1 MKVFLDTNI
10 LVDFIDNRDNREYAE
25 MIIELGKTG
34 AIQLYASYLSYA
46 NMGYILRKREQQ
58 ERYRLMNLARKVAE
72 VLPCDVVQLDA
83 ALANPVKDYED
94 MLQYQC
100 A

>member
-34 AIQLYASYLSYA
+34 AI
-46 NMGYILRKREQQ
+46 
-58 ERYRLMNLARKVAE
+58 
-72 VLPCDVVQLDA
+72 
-83 ALANPVKDYED
+83 
-94 MLQYQC
+94 
-100 A
+100 